1 MAVDVP
7 RGRDQ
12 VIKELL
18 GQGRN
23 LIPLRHNSKIP
34 AIKWESYQDKRYD
47 GAIPESQNF
56 GVVCGR
62 ISGNLVV
69 LDVDIADPSLP
80 NIILGSAIKR
90 TLVVK
95 TGSGGYHIY
104 VRRKELPRSETLKGE
119 LGRVETKSEGTYVV
133 GPTSVHPDTGKEYE
147 IISDVTCIAEVD
159 FEEDIFKNLEDL
171 GFGRD
176 RSGAGGRAVTKGN
189 VKRGE
194 RHTSAVK
201 YANYLLFKANLADP
215 MVRFEMKRLNGK
227 LGEPLPAGELD
238 RLVED
243 SISFHQKHPKAEQLD
258 SKQQLTSFMKGKIV
272 KIVRSANNPAEVY
285 CMVESDGIKRVIELD
300 SQDARDW
307 LIATYYKETE
317 LVIGDDICGL
327 ALNLLR
333 AEAKF
338 EGVPSE
344 IVYRRSAVVDNIL
357 YYDLCNDAR
366 ELVRVASD
374 SIGIVRHGED
384 TPMFQGSETQ
394 AAQVTPD
401 LGSGP
406 DAIGEMCR
414 LLRMDTLL
422 FKVHLISFF
431 LEQVATPIML
441 ITGQQG
447 SIKSTQSGLIKRM
460 VDPTGSELEDNLTS
474 FPEKLDDLYV
484 NLSSDLVIAFDNVSR
499 ITPEQSDTLCM
510 AITGGRITKRR
521 LYSNKQKAIL
531 SMKLKIVAN
540 GITLEIERGDLME
553 RTVIY
558 QTSAVPAEQMKT
570 AAEVEKEFKR
580 LLPSFLGGVFGILQ
594 EAIRMKSSV
603 GESFQKRARMA
614 NFEEWGECISRALK
628 NDLWEF
634 QKEYGQAMQDSNDL
648 LNEGTP
654 IVHFLAELLDGKA
667 EVIVAFREFLVG
679 LKAYAE
685 ENQYDTKSRVFP
697 KAANRLRGYITRY
710 RPLVADA
717 GYSIEIQRNTE
728 RNRFS
733 KNARLIKIRLLPSP
747 SSPPPVTR
755 RGDGKDGEH
764 GEGTLEK
771 SS

>member
-1 MAVDVP
+1 MAVAGP
-7 RGRDQ
+7 PSRDQ
-12 VIKELL
+12 VIEDLL
-18 GQGRN
+18 RQGMN
-23 LIPLRHNSKIP
+23 LIPLLPKSKKP
-34 AIKWESYQDKRYD
+34 AIKWKPYQDKRYD

-80 NIILGSAIKR
+80 DIVLGSAIKR

-104 VRRKELPRSETLKGE
+104 VRCKELPRSETLKGE
-119 LGRVETKSEGTYVV
+119 LGRVEIKSEGTYVV

-159 FEEDIFKNLEDL
+159 FEEDILKNLEGL

-176 RSGAGGRAVTKGN
+176 RSGAGWRAVTKGN
-189 VKRGE
+189 IKRGE
-194 RHTSAVK
+194 RHTSAIK
-201 YANYLLFKANLADP
+201 YANHLLFKANLADP
-215 MVRFEMKRLNGK
+215 MVRFEMRRLNGK
-227 LGEPLPAGELD
+227 LEEPLPADELD

-258 SKQQLTSFMKGKIV
+258 SKQRLMSFAQGKIV
-272 KIVRSANNPAEVY
+272 KIVISANNPAEVY
-285 CMVESDGIKRVIELD
+285 CMVESGGIKRVIELG
-300 SQDARDW
+300 SQDAMDW
-307 LIATYYKETE
+307 LSATYHKETE
-317 LVIGDDICGL
+317 LIIGDDICGQV
-327 ALNLLR
+327 LNLLR
-333 AEAKF
+333 AKAKV
-338 EGVPSE
+338 ERVPSE

-366 ELVRVASD
+366 ELVRVAPD
-374 SIGIVRHGED
+374 SVKIVGHSED

-484 NLSSDLVIAFDNVSR
+484 NLGSDLVIAFDNLSR

-510 AITGGRITKRR
+510 ATTGGRITKRR
-521 LYSNKQKAIL
+521 LYTNKQKAIL

-553 RTVIY
+553 RIVTY
-558 QTSAVPAEQMKT
+558 QTSAVPMDQRKT
-570 AAEVEKEFKR
+570 AAEVEEEFKR
-580 LLPSFLGGVFGILQ
+580 LLPSFLG
-594 EAIRMKSSV
+594 ACS
-603 GESFQKRARMA
+603 
-614 NFEEWGECISRALK
+614 
-628 NDLWEF
+628 
-634 QKEYGQAMQDSNDL
+634 
-648 LNEGTP
+648 
-654 IVHFLAELLDGKA
+654 
-667 EVIVAFREFLVG
+667 AF
-679 LKAYAE
+679 
-685 ENQYDTKSRVFP
+685 
-697 KAANRLRGYITRY
+697 Y
-710 RPLVADA
+710 RRP
-717 GYSIEIQRNTE
+717 
-728 RNRFS
+728 
-733 KNARLIKIRLLPSP
+733 
-747 SSPPPVTR
+747 
-755 RGDGKDGEH
+755 
-764 GEGTLEK
+764 
-771 SS
+771 